1 MIFSSMNSVKETALQ
16 FRTMYNVTME
26 MPYLKFT
33 GIVNPSVLYSVCEN
47 LMIGDLLHYYF
58 LQS

>member
-1 MIFSSMNSVKETALQ
+1 MNSVKETALQ

-33 GIVNPSVLYSVCEN
+33 GIVNPSVLYSVCDN